1 MRRTAAPNWLWRLPL
16 AVVLALRG
24 VRSARRDAFSSFLA
38 ATAIGGIGVGVA
50 ALVVALAALAGLQ
63 EALTGEILERTP
75 HLEVGVG
82 AADPAVIEAQLAQI
96 AGVEL
101 VQPLIRGRGWL
112 LVGDG
117 VEPVEVTGAGGGI
130 PRSFP
135 RPTSDRPGLYV
146 PDHVAVRWGL
156 ELDQPVRA
164 VGPKPTLGPLG
175 PVPRTREVRY
185 AGSFEGGRTEEVIR
199 ILVPLEVA
207 RGLFGAEAARFEV
220 STTSLDQALVVAER
234 IRAAEPGV
242 EVATWRDLNRPLFFA
257 LRLEKTVLFLA
268 VGLVVVVAALGL
280 VAELALL
287 VATRRE
293 EIRTLLAL
301 GAARATLRKAF
312 VGLGLLV
319 AAVAALGG
327 GAIGVAA
334 ALVLDRTEVVAL
346 SSSAFFLD
354 HVPFR
359 IEAGD
364 VGAILGLTMVL
375 ALGSGLWVTRAGA
388 LEGGA
393 P

>member
-1 MRRTAAPNWLWRLPL
+1 MQPTAAPVWLWRLPL
-16 AVVLALRG
+16 AVVLAVRG

-38 ATAIGGIGVGVA
+38 IAAIGGIGVGVA
-50 ALVVALAALAGLQ
+50 ALVLALAALAGLQ

-75 HLEVGVG
+75 HLEVAVG
-82 AADPAVIEAQLAQI
+82 EAASAELEAQLREI
-96 AGVEL
+96 PGVVL

-117 VEPVEVTGAGGGI
+117 VEPVEITGAGGGV

-135 RPTSDRPGLYV
+135 RPTSDREGLYV

-156 ELDQPVRA
+156 ELDQPVRV

-175 PVPRTREVRY
+175 PIPRTREVLY
-185 AGSFEGGRTEEVIR
+185 AGSFEGGRTEEVVR
-199 ILVPLEVA
+199 ILVPFEVA
-207 RGLFGAEAARFEV
+207 RGLFGTQASRFEV
-220 STTSLDQALVVAER
+220 STTSLDRALEVAQR
-234 IRAAEPGV
+234 IRGAIPGA
-242 EVATWRDLNRPLFFA
+242 EVATWRDLNQPLFFA

-287 VATRRE
+287 VATRRD

-301 GAARATLRKAF
+301 GTTRATLRRAF

-319 AAVAALGG
+319 AGVAAVGG
-327 GAIGVAA
+327 GVVGIGA

-359 IEAGD
+359 VELSD

-375 ALGSGLWVTRAGA
+375 ALTSGLWVTRAGA